1 MGALRRLRSSRVFS
15 KARALRYAVLFMCF
29 LAAGAAYAAAP
40 SFQELMNPAVFP
52 DAQRGMVVES
62 ATVSSDG
69 LHVVTTGADF
79 TLDAAGNGVFRQRIG
94 HEREIVRLHIDG
106 VTASPALSHTGPGLA
121 FARFDVPKLDLRANG
136 DSLFMFHAHE
146 PVTLELTRKIDIG
159 FYAPYKSNCL
169 ILDEWGGYGVFASD
183 PALDLG
189 NSLHEST
196 STRIAIPADGVL
208 WIGIC
213 PPKPYDWKRSIT
225 DNVVWHWSNK
235 LGYPVDED
243 LIAWSKEGNTVL
255 LQAEVM
261 LWKDWNL
268 AFEPRLGEAEF
279 ARVRKTMHDH
289 GMRFIVY
296 TSPYYFLKGTP
307 IESKAM
313 NSFDNFDQTGFPPG
327 WPDGVNIDLF
337 MDAITKVMTE
347 HKPDGLYFDGQYTES
362 APALYALARR
372 ARTLLGEEGILEWH
386 STAALGNGFCF
397 LPQADAYVDFVLRGE
412 GREGN
417 YADFDYLRYFVSGYN
432 ASNSIGVI
440 CNNNSKP
447 TPEMM
452 NRLLQANGRMHTIA
466 GWLGDPA
473 LMDVVHKDYRARLTD
488 ALQAEVDKGV
498 DERQARIAEM
508 SKARM
513 DELRAL
519 SQAPVGTGTAL
530 MWDADALLKWT
541 PSISPANANPFAN
554 QDGVLAITAKASTY
568 AYLTE
573 PLPMEAQGFGFK
585 MKQGTDGGM
594 SWGPAVALRWKSGA
608 CLRIGLRS
616 DGLLQSDFN
625 GDQRLFGKHDPNQWT
640 WVRVRWLKQSGV
652 VETSANGTDYERVW
666 AFEHK
671 GALLGKTESISVGKV
686 PYSGVAVDHTDPGQE
701 GTCFV
706 DEVYVK

>member
-1 MGALRRLRSSRVFS
+1 
-15 KARALRYAVLFMCF
+15 MCF
-29 LAAGAAYAAAP
+29 VAAGAAYAAAP
-40 SFQELMNPAVFP
+40 TFQELMNPAVFP
-52 DAQRGMVVES
+52 GAQRGMVVES

-79 TLDAAGNGVFRQRIG
+79 ALDAAGNGVFRQRIG
-94 HEREIVRLHIDG
+94 HEREIVRVHIDG
-106 VTASPALSHTGPGLA
+106 VTAPPALSHTGPGLA
-121 FARFDVPKLDLRANG
+121 FARFDAPKLDLRANG

-146 PVTLELTRKIDIG
+146 PVTLELTRMIDIG

-196 STRIAIPADGVL
+196 STRMTIPADGVL

-213 PPKPYDWKRSIT
+213 PPKPYDWKRSVA

-235 LGYPVDED
+235 LGYPADED

-289 GMRFIVY
+289 GTRFIVY

-313 NSFDNFDQTGFPPG
+313 NSFDNFEQTGFPPG

-347 HKPDGLYFDGQYTES
+347 HKPDGLYFDGQYTEN

-372 ARTLLGEEGILEWH
+372 TRTLLGEDGILEWH

-440 CNNNSKP
+440 CNNNSLP

-466 GWLGDPA
+466 GWLSDPA

-508 SKARM
+508 SKVRT

-519 SQAPVGTGTAL
+519 SQAPAGTGTVL
-530 MWDADALLKWT
+530 MWDADSLLKST

-573 PLPMEAQGFGFK
+573 ALPMEAQGFGFK

-616 DGLLQSDFN
+616 DGMLQSDFN

-652 VETSANGTDYERVW
+652 VEASANGTDYERVW
-666 AFEHK
+666 AFDHK

-686 PYSGVAVDHTDPGQE
+686 PYSGVAVDHNDPGQE